1 MDALILSCGTGGGH
15 DSAAKAIL
23 EEMQRRGHR
32 ATMLNPYTVQS
43 EKLARRINQVYITM
57 VQKTP
62 QLFGAVYTAGQLY
75 RKLPCRSPVYFANR
89 RMVPVMQTYLTEHP
103 ADVVIMTHLYPAE
116 IMTNMKNSGIP
127 VPPTIF
133 VSTDYV
139 CIPFTEETD
148 CDAYITPAP
157 DLEGDYVRRGLPAQK
172 LHPFGIPTGSRFAAR
187 MSREEACRLLHLD
200 ARKRYILITGG
211 SMGGGRIRET
221 IDSLIHAVSES
232 DGVELIVVCGS
243 NKPLYDQL
251 TAAAPAHTVVVG
263 YTGEMAAY
271 MRAANLFITK
281 PGGLSSTEAAVCGV
295 PVLHASAIPG
305 CESFNAEY
313 FRSHGMSIVCRE
325 PQEIAARA
333 MAMLADGEGCARMVE
348 RQHEL
353 LDGRAAA
360 RICAL
365 AESMAAESRSA
376 RSEEGRCGGA

>member
-32 ATMLNPYTVQS
+32 STMLNPYSVQS

-57 VQKTP
+57 VQRTP
-62 QLFGAVYTAGQLY
+62 KLFGAVYTAGQLY
-75 RKLPCRSPVYFANR
+75 RKLPCRSPVYFANH
-89 RMVPVMQTYLTEHP
+89 RMVPVMQAYLAEHP

-116 IMTNMKNSGIP
+116 IMTNMKNSGLSI
-127 VPPTIF
+127 PPTIF

-148 CDAYITPAP
+148 CDAYITPAA
-157 DLEGDYVRRGLPAQK
+157 DLTGDYLRRGLPAEK
-172 LHPFGIPTGSRFAAR
+172 LHPFGIPTSSRFAAR

-200 ARKRYILITGG
+200 ARRKYILITGG

-221 IDSLIHAVSES
+221 IDSLVHAVSQC

-243 NKPLYDQL
+243 NKLLYEQL
-251 TAAAPAHTVVVG
+251 TAASPAHTVVVG

-271 MRAANLFITK
+271 MCAANLFITK

-313 FRSHGMSIVCRE
+313 FQSHGMSAVCRE
-325 PQEIAARA
+325 PQDIAARA
-333 MAMLADGEGCARMVE
+333 MALLGDEAACARMVE
-348 RQHEL
+348 RQHQL
-353 LDGRAAA
+353 LDGQAAA

-365 AESMAAESRSA
+365 AEKMAAESGSA
-376 RSEEGRCGGA
+376 RSEET